1 MTPALRKLTIT
12 AHVTFSVG
20 WLGAVAA
27 FLVLSIAGLT
37 SQDAEV
43 VRGAYLSMNLI
54 SRFVII
60 PMCFAALA
68 TGLLQALGTPWGL
81 FRYYWIPL
89 KFGLAIFATFALL
102 VHQFGVMAEA
112 AKRVSGAAAETLFSA
127 DLGPL
132 KTELVRAPSLAILLL
147 LVAASLGVYKPWGL
161 TLYGRRRQ
169 EERDQPSRSLRTT
182 GAEATSDLD
191 NQIIGI
197 RLSRGLKILFAA
209 GVGVFLVT
217 VHISMHH
224 IGHTLHHGH

>member
-27 FLVLSIAGLT
+27 FLALSIAGLT
-37 SQDAEV
+37 TQDAEV
-43 VRGAYLSMNLI
+43 VRGVYLSMNLI

-60 PMCFAALA
+60 PVCFAALA

-81 FRYYWIPL
+81 FRYYWILL

-102 VHQFGVMAEA
+102 VHQFGVVAEV
-112 AKRVSGAAAETLFSA
+112 AKRVSGAAAETLFSL
-127 DLGPL
+127 DFGPL

-161 TLYGRRRQ
+161 T
-169 EERDQPSRSLRTT
+169 RST
-182 GAEATSDLD
+182 GDAS
-191 NQIIGI
+191 NRSG
-197 RLSRGLKILFAA
+197 SK
-209 GVGVFLVT
+209 
-217 VHISMHH
+217 
-224 IGHTLHHGH
+224 

>member
-1 MTPALRKLTIT
+1 MTPAVRKLTIT

-37 SQDAEV
+37 SHDAEV
-43 VRGAYLSMNLI
+43 VRGAYLSMDLI
-54 SRFVII
+54 SRFIVI

-81 FRYYWIPL
+81 FRYYWIL
-89 KFGLAIFATFALL
+89 VKFGLAIFATIALL
-102 VHQFGVMAEA
+102 VHQFVAMAEA

-147 LVAASLGVYKPWGL
+147 LGVTTLGVYKPWGL
-161 TLYGRRRQ
+161 TRYGRRKQQ
-169 EERDQPSRSLRTT
+169 ERRKVPQQP
-182 GAEATSDLD
+182 D
-191 NQIIGI
+191 NETPLGV
-197 RLSRGLKILFAA
+197 KIFFAL
-209 GVGVFLVT
+209 VGVLVLVFVVLHLT
-217 VHISMHH
+217 
-224 IGHTLHHGH
+224 GHGFETHGH

>member
-20 WLGAVAA
+20 WLGAVVA

-60 PMCFAALA
+60 PMCFAALG

-81 FRYYWIPL
+81 FRYYWILL

-102 VHQFGVMAEA
+102 VHQFGVTEEA
-112 AKRVSGAAAETLFSA
+112 AKRVSGAAAETLFRP

-147 LVAASLGVYKPWGL
+147 LVAASVGVYKPWGL
-161 TLYGRRRQ
+161 TRYGRRKQQ
-169 EERDQPSRSLRTT
+169 ERRKVEQQPDN
-182 GAEATSDLD
+182 ATPFGVK
-191 NQIIGI
+191 IFYAVIG
-197 RLSRGLKILFAA
+197 
-209 GVGVFLVT
+209 VLVL
-217 VHISMHH
+217 VVVM
-224 IGHTLHHGH
+224 LHLTRHGFGGHGH

>member
-27 FLVLSIAGLT
+27 FLALSIAGLT
-37 SQDAEV
+37 TQDAEV
-43 VRGAYLSMNLI
+43 VRGVYLSMNLI

-60 PMCFAALA
+60 PVCFAALA

-81 FRYYWIPL
+81 FRYYWILL

-102 VHQFGVMAEA
+102 VHQFGVVAEV
-112 AKRVSGAAAETLFSA
+112 AKRVSGAAAETLFSL
-127 DLGPL
+127 DFGPL

-161 TLYGRRRQ
+161 TRYGRRKQQ
-169 EERDQPSRSLRTT
+169 ERLKVEQQSDNATPLGVKIFYAVIGVLALVVVVLHLT
-182 GAEATSDLD
+182 GH
-191 NQIIGI
+191 GF
-197 RLSRGLKILFAA
+197 G
-209 GVGVFLVT
+209 GH
-217 VHISMHH
+217 VH
-224 IGHTLHHGH
+224 